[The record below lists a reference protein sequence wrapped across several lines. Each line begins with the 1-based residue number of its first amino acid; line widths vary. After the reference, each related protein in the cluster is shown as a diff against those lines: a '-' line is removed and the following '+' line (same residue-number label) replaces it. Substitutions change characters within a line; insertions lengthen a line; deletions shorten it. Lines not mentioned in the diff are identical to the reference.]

1 MSTNE
6 HMILIIQKN
15 VKYITFFFKIKITG
29 FTDIQNKVLCKYL
42 IGPRENFFSS
52 FI

>member
-6 HMILIIQKN
+6 HMILIIQKMLN
-15 VKYITFFFKIKITG
+15 ILPFFKIKITG